1 MFKLPK
7 YPNVK
12 GRFYVKI
19 FLIYFVFKKKKGE
32 RNIHIKKQKSDC
44 LILNLK

>member
-19 FLIYFVFKKKKGE
+19 FLIYFVFKKKREKD
-32 RNIHIKKQKSDC
+32 IYIKKQKSDC